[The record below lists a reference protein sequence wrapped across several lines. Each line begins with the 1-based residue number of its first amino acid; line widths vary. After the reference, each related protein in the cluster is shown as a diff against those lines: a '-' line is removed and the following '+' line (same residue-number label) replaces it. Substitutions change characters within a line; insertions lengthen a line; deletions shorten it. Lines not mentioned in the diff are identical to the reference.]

1 VKVTIRFVTAAA
13 TALVVSVAGANAQ
26 ETLGTPKWG
35 ADDQAGASNTQTP
48 DKALQAGQLITEG
61 KVYPLA
67 RTYEAE
73 MPLFGSRVFAIRG
86 TGGLAGGPVGSNKV
100 IWNDDFLATE
110 IGQVGTQFD
119 GLGHIGIHD
128 DEEGGTFYG
137 GRKVEDVNSS
147 YGLKQLGVE
156 NVKPFF
162 TRGVLVDLEGYKG
175 RMLDAGYEVTVEDIT
190 GALGKQGID
199 PESISEG
206 DVVLLHT
213 GWGSLWKQDNARFT
227 GGEPGIGV
235 EAAKWLAQKGVAVVG
250 ADTWA
255 VEVVPNPDANLAFP
269 VHQELITRNGIFLLE
284 NAATERLKEAGVNEF
299 AFAFAPM
306 PIKGGTGAP
315 GNAMAIK

>member
-1 VKVTIRFVTAAA
+1 MTIRIPLLTAAA
-13 TALVVSVAGANAQ
+13 MALVLSTAGAHAQ
-26 ETLGTPKWG
+26 EATAAPKWG

-48 DKALQAGQLITEG
+48 EKALQAAKLITEG

-73 MPLFGSRVFAIRG
+73 MPLFGSRVFAVRG
-86 TGGLAGGPVGSNKV
+86 TSGIAGGPAGSNKV
-100 IWNDDFLATE
+100 IWNDDFLSTE

-128 DEEGGTFYG
+128 DDAGGTFYG
-137 GRKVEDVNSS
+137 GRKTEDVNSP

-175 RMLDAGYEVTVEDIT
+175 AMLDAGYEVTVEDIT
-190 GALGKQGID
+190 GALKKQGVD

-213 GWGSLWKQDNARFT
+213 GWGSLWKQDNARFNS
-227 GGEPGIGV
+227 GEPGIGMD
-235 EAAKWLAQKGVAVVG
+235 AARWLVQKGVAIVG
-250 ADTWA
+250 ADTWG
-255 VEVVPNPDANLAFP
+255 VEVVPNPDGNLAFP
-269 VHQELITRNGIFLLE
+269 VHQELIARNGIFNLE

-299 AFAFAPM
+299 AFSFAPM